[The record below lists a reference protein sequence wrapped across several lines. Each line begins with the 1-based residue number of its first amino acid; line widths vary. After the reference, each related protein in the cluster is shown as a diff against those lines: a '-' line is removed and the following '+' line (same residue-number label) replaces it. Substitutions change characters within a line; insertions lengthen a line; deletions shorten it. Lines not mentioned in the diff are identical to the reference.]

1 MCHKPHNSL
10 LHLEQ
15 SLQTKANNPQSPGPS
30 TAVLP
35 ASQVLNANLN
45 NTCALLPTICLFVKH
60 ISGEKIRVRCILDTG
75 SEINIITQKLVN
87 SLGINTAPSSVQLTG
102 VNGINING
110 DSIARVSIS
119 NESSS
124 FSKQLSFVILDK
136 ITNQVPSNYIN
147 PSQLN
152 LPVDVTLSD
161 PQFYIPGDIDMLI
174 GVGSF
179 FEILRGESISLGHN
193 LPVLQNSVF
202 GWFVCGL
209 AYPNN
214 KNLSKYKRTFIVNNL
229 TLNKAVSRFWEIEE
243 IDHEEIP
250 NLDDRLCEENFVNN
264 VTRNINGRYT
274 VALPLKPNASTAIGK
289 SLQQAKR
296 RFLHLESRLNKN
308 ENLKRQYCDFI
319 NEYIK
324 LGHAYEVPNFEQ
336 NISQNSFAYYL
347 PHHAVF
353 KNGCDKIRVVFDASA
368 KTSTGIS
375 LNDVLYTGQ
384 KLQQDIF
391 TILLRF
397 RSYNYVM
404 TADIV
409 KMFRQIRV
417 KEEHQDLQRIL
428 WRENVH
434 DKIKCFNLSTVT
446 YGTACAPYLA
456 IRCLNQLVLDEGESF
471 PLASR
476 AVQHDCYVDD
486 IISGAN
492 SLEEA
497 IKLKEELIQLLIV
510 AIFNCINGLLI
521 TVALLIPFP
530 YKIANECVNLTDNK
544 NN

>member
-1 MCHKPHNSL
+1 
-10 LHLEQ
+10 
-15 SLQTKANNPQSPGPS
+15 
-30 TAVLP
+30 
-35 ASQVLNANLN
+35 
-45 NTCALLPTICLFVKH
+45 
-60 ISGEKIRVRCILDTG
+60 
-75 SEINIITQKLVN
+75 
-87 SLGINTAPSSVQLTG
+87 
-102 VNGINING
+102 
-110 DSIARVSIS
+110 
-119 NESSS
+119 
-124 FSKQLSFVILDK
+124 
-136 ITNQVPSNYIN
+136 
-147 PSQLN
+147 
-152 LPVDVTLSD
+152 
-161 PQFYIPGDIDMLI
+161 MLI

-214 KNLSKYKRTFIVNNL
+214 ENLSNYKRTFIVNNL

-243 IDHEEIP
+243 INHEEIP

-264 VTRNINGRYT
+264 VTININGRYT

-296 RFLHLESRLNKN
+296 RFLHLETRLNKN

-353 KNGCDKIRVVFDASA
+353 KNRCDKIRVVFDASA

-397 RSYNYVM
+397 RSYIYVM

-417 KEEHQDLQRIL
+417 NEEHQNLQRIL
-428 WRENVH
+428 WRENIH

-456 IRCLNQLVLDEGESF
+456 IRWLNQLVLDEGESF
-471 PLASR
+471 PSASR

-497 IKLKEELIQLLIV
+497 IKLKEELIQL
-510 AIFNCINGLLI
+510 FNRGNFQLHKWAANNSSIIDSL
-521 TVALLIPFP
+521 T
-530 YKIANECVNLTDNK
+530 KSRNECVQFNR
-544 NN
+544 